1 MMLIRLLGVVELVAD
16 SGQAVR
22 VGPPQRCTVLAAL
35 AVDAGRSVPVEV
47 LLERVWGLAI
57 PAKARRALQAH
68 LVYLRQGLRSSAN
81 GMFGV
86 DVVRRLGGYMMT
98 ADPDAVDLPLCRDLV
113 AQATLTD
120 TVTDRVGLLRQAV
133 GLWTGQ
139 PLAGLTGD
147 WAD

>member
-16 SGQAVR
+16 SGEAVG

-86 DVVRRLGGYMMT
+86 DVVRRLGGYMLT
-98 ADPDAVDLPLCRDLV
+98 ADRGHV
-113 AQATLTD
+113 ALH
-120 TVTDRVGLLRQAV
+120 RFRG
-133 GLWTGQ
+133 
-139 PLAGLTGD
+139 LAGHGTLP
-147 WAD
+147 